1 MILRWPCFIIAPPIL
16 STPYFGEGHL
26 SRIRRIVSQRLKA
39 LRRDIT
45 QATLAKKAGVSI
57 YVIGKIEREETTPS
71 LETLY
76 RLCQALD
83 VSLAEFFSTAPPSQ
97 DSEEVIEALRIYL
110 STKKPENVQFA
121 DQIIR
126 QIIERIESGSN

>member
-1 MILRWPCFIIAPPIL
+1 M
-16 STPYFGEGHL
+16 